1 MRRASLHRAAAP
13 CAPRRGG
20 PATDPGPRVVGAHV
34 AARAVAAACLAAVL
48 GGLAGAR
55 PAHAEGRNF
64 TGQMAPEIYVQQGLF
79 GLPTGATLH
88 SLRGRPIVLKFFF
101 TRCGACR
108 DTLPDLERQFRVY
121 GRRVQFIAVA
131 FDNRP
136 AVEAMWRRSGFTM
149 PVAIDEHGVTPQR
162 YGIVTYPT
170 AYLIG
175 ADGVVRSYDM
185 ITDGMLER
193 EAQRASAMFAQPTA
207 LTGAP
212 SNATAGT
219 TPGAGAGGA
228 ARVTPAVGGAGPAA
242 VPAGTDLALR
252 PAAAP
257 PVDAGER
264 NISELGEV
272 PSALAGAKELARR
285 NDYGG
290 VLRLV
295 EGHFDETVHAAE
307 VVAAAHRI
315 ERIAIERS
323 ERRKQRIRDR
333 WALGDPAGA
342 YEMLLSMVEDFR
354 ATTLERPLREWSERV
369 RADLASRGQLA
380 GR

>member
-20 PATDPGPRVVGAHV
+20 PLTGPRPRGVGAKV
-34 AARAVAAACLAAVL
+34 AARRVAVAFLAAVVA
-48 GGLAGAR
+48 GLAGMR
-55 PAHAEGRNF
+55 PAKAEGRNF
-64 TGQMAPEIYVQQGLF
+64 TGQLAPEIYVQQGLF

-108 DTLPDLERQFRVY
+108 DTLPELERQFRVY

-131 FDNRP
+131 FDNRV

-162 YGIVTYPT
+162 YGVVTYPT

-175 ADGVVRSYDM
+175 ADGVVRSYDV

-193 EAQRASAMFAQPTA
+193 EAQRAAAMSAHPAVVA
-207 LTGAP
+207 GAP
-212 SNATAGT
+212 SSPAV
-219 TPGAGAGGA
+219 GAGGA
-228 ARVTPAVGGAGPAA
+228 PAAGPSPGTARVTPAVVGA
-242 VPAGTDLALR
+242 AL
-252 PAAAP
+252 P

-264 NISELGEV
+264 NVSELGEV
-272 PSALAGAKELARR
+272 PSALAGVKELARR

-295 EGHFDETVHAAE
+295 EAHFDEVAHAAD
-307 VVAAAHRI
+307 VVSAAHRI

-333 WALGDPAGA
+333 WALGDQAGA

-354 ATTLERPLREWSERV
+354 ATSLERPLREWSDRV